1 MKNNDLFSF
10 ENKLNFVKSLYI
22 TMLVGYLII
31 FFFLIFTNGSI
42 QNNIQDNYL
51 YILLPLFIP
60 IFLSM
65 VGLNNFKIEK
75 NAENVKIYSDCIVMS
90 SFSDKFNKK
99 MIINLHEPFDK
110 NITISHFGLRKS
122 LVIRQ
127 NINDKLVKGKI
138 NISLLSSIQHNDL
151 QEKLK
156 SNK

>member
-1 MKNNDLFSF
+1 
-10 ENKLNFVKSLYI
+10 
-22 TMLVGYLII
+22 
-31 FFFLIFTNGSI
+31 
-42 QNNIQDNYL
+42 
-51 YILLPLFIP
+51 
-60 IFLSM
+60 
-65 VGLNNFKIEK
+65 
-75 NAENVKIYSDCIVMS
+75 MS

-122 LVIRQ
+122 LIIRQ
-127 NINDKLVKGKI
+127 NINDKLVSGKI

>member
-22 TMLVGYLII
+22 AMLVGYII
-31 FFFLIFTNGSI
+31 ILFFLFFTNGSI

-75 NAENVKIYSDCIVMS
+75 NTENVKIYSDCIVMS

-99 MIINLHEPFDK
+99 MIINLHELYDK
-110 NITISHFGLRKS
+110 NISTSHFGLRKS